1 MAASDPTSQSP
12 LGDDLFAGNHLRI
25 VLVFAVPALL
35 AILVVLRLVQFQLV
49 LHNTQDIESYTDRNL
64 PELDTRGVITDIHGG
79 LLASDVW
86 SFGFVIPRLGAMP
99 PAYRDVVTHLVA
111 GTDRTRRNELNAR
124 LRLELDELAARRQAE
139 IDAARNSDREPQPVY
154 AWVLLIDDLP
164 LATGQYL
171 RALQQR
177 GTHAADLWDLHLTG
191 DDGALR
197 RLEALLEDSG
207 PLDASLA
214 DSGPGLKEVMD
225 SLGLRSAL
233 DGTSPDFDFF
243 RHFQLELQPDR
254 HYAQGALASHVLGL
268 VNADRIGANGIE
280 RYYQKFLRG
289 EVNLPR
295 STEPISVIA
304 SDARR
309 YIPSYM
315 GGDLVLTID
324 RSLQHIVEQELR
336 DAINRYEIRKGGTVI
351 VMDTRTGAILAMA
364 NLPDFEPGV
373 PESLDDSTTNLTNLA
388 VTAVYEPGST
398 FKVLTMAAAI
408 DAEAVRPSDV
418 FFDDGVYRIGE
429 RVVFRNSDDRV
440 AGSVTA
446 AEALGLSLNTI
457 MAEIA
462 VEHIGA
468 DTFYDYLFDFG
479 LGEVTGIDLAHE
491 FNGSLKDK
499 HPGLPNWNIADLGAN
514 SFGQGINLTPIQMIN
529 AVNVLANQGDLM
541 QPYVVQHR
549 INGDYVNSFVP
560 TVLRPGVVKPETAAT
575 IMEMMVQ
582 TVEKEVT
589 AAQVPGFKVAGK
601 TGTAQVPDPDRIGLY
616 SEDEVIASFVG
627 FVPAEEPRITVL
639 VLLYDPN
646 PDTVLGPW
654 GSNNAAPLFSRIAR
668 RSLAYLNVPP
678 DCHPSCYGSSG
689 VLSTTAPA
697 LPSLLP
703 SGNETDA

>member
-1 MAASDPTSQSP
+1 MAASDPTVQSRP
-12 LGDDLFAGNHLRI
+12 GNDLFAGNLLRI
-25 VLVFAVPALL
+25 VLVFAAPALL

-49 LHNTQDIESYTDRNL
+49 LHNTQDIDSYTERNL
-64 PELDTRGVITDIHGG
+64 PEFDTRGVITDIHGG

-86 SFGFVIPRLGAMP
+86 SFGFVIPRLGGMP
-99 PAYRDVVTHLVA
+99 AAYQDVVAHLVA
-111 GTDRTRRNELNAR
+111 GPDRAQRNDLDAR
-124 LRLELDELAARRQAE
+124 IRLELEELAARRQAE
-139 IDAARNSDREPQPVY
+139 IDAARTAERAPRPVY
-154 AWVLLIDDLP
+154 AWVLLVDDLP

-171 RALQQR
+171 HALQQR
-177 GTHAADLWDLHLTG
+177 GAHAADLWDLHLTG

-197 RLEALLEDSG
+197 RLEALLADTE

-225 SLGLRSAL
+225 SLGLRSDL
-233 DGTSPDFDFF
+233 RGESTDFDFF

-268 VNADRIGANGIE
+268 VNADRMGANGIE

-304 SDARR
+304 PDARR

-324 RSLQHIVEQELR
+324 QALQHIVEQELR
-336 DAINRYEIRKGGTVI
+336 DAISRYEVRKGGTVI

-373 PESLDDSTTNLTNLA
+373 PESLDDSATNLTNLA

-408 DAEAVRPSDV
+408 DADAVKPGDV

-429 RVVFRNSDDRV
+429 RVVFRNSNDRV
-440 AGSVTA
+440 AGRVTA
-446 AEALGLSLNTI
+446 AEALALSLNTV

-462 VEHIGA
+462 VERIGA
-468 DTFYDYLFDFG
+468 DTYYDYLFDFG

-499 HPGLPNWNIADLGAN
+499 HPGLPQWNIADLGAN

-529 AVNVLANQGDLM
+529 AVNALANQGDLM
-541 QPYVVQHR
+541 QPHVVQHR

-575 IMEMMVQ
+575 LTAMMVQ
-582 TVEKEVT
+582 TVEREVT

-627 FVPAEEPRITVL
+627 FVPAEDPRITVL

-646 PDTVLGPW
+646 PDTALGPW
-654 GSNNAAPLFSRIAR
+654 GSNNAAPLFSRIAE

-678 DCHPSCYGSSG
+678 DCHPACYGSSG
-689 VLSTTAPA
+689 IISTTAPA

-703 SGNETDA
+703 TANQTDA